1 MIQYPEGLP
10 CALRDG
16 YDLSP
21 VSPLKRSEMQSG
33 RARQRRRFTS
43 VPTMASVSWIMND
56 VQGQLFEAWFR
67 DALEDGALWFEMPLK
82 TPEGERSY
90 TARFTD
96 IYSGPTLT
104 GKSNWKFTA
113 QLELRERPIL
123 APGWGLYAPDYV
135 LMSAIFDKAMNFE
148 WPESRYQTYM
158 GEFDRGVNQEW
169 PNDGA

>member
-1 MIQYPEGLP
+1 MIQYPQGLP
-10 CALRDG
+10 CALREG
-16 YDLSP
+16 YDFSP
-21 VSPLKRSEMQSG
+21 ISPLLRSDMQSG

-56 VQGQLFEAWFR
+56 VQAQLFEAWFR
-67 DALEDGALWFEMPLK
+67 DALEDGAQWFEMPLK

-104 GKSNWKFTA
+104 GRSSWKFTA

-123 APGWGLYAPDYV
+123 VPGWAVYAPDYI
-135 LMSAIFDKAMNFE
+135 LLSSLFDKAMNLA
-148 WPESRYQTYM
+148 WPESKYQTYM
-158 GEFDRGVNQEW
+158 SAFDEGVNEEW
-169 PNDGA
+169 PDERA